1 MLIRMAAR
9 QHRTWILDS
18 RRWDHYRR
26 RDGDII
32 IATYPKCGTTWM
44 QRIVQLLVFQSVE
57 AVPLMKISPWIE
69 RRFPQ
74 PATECLVS
82 SFQRPEGEPGRR
94 NAKNCR
100 LSRNHRCAGY
110 VARPY
115 RRREVRYHAP
125 SWQHPHGARPAHVQ
139 GRQRSVLPCGNEQ
152 ALGRCLHRWPFHHA
166 QSTPRMAPTTT
177 GRTPNR
183 MIKPCQNP

>member
-1 MLIRMAAR
+1 MLIRTAAR
-9 QHRTWILDS
+9 QHRIWILDS

-74 PATECLVS
+74 PAAE
-82 SFQRPEGEPGRR
+82 
-94 NAKNCR
+94 
-100 LSRNHRCAGY
+100 
-110 VARPY
+110 
-115 RRREVRYHAP
+115 
-125 SWQHPHGARPAHVQ
+125 
-139 GRQRSVLPCGNEQ
+139 
-152 ALGRCLHRWPFHHA
+152 
-166 QSTPRMAPTTT
+166 T
-177 GRTPNR
+177 GL
-183 MIKPCQNP
+183 